1 MTKQDMVNTRVIK
14 MNAEIS
20 ESENR
25 KVGRTDKQMQE
36 LYSGE
41 KNS

>member
-14 MNAEIS
+14 TNAEIS

-25 KVGRTDKQMQE
+25 KVGRIDK
-36 LYSGE
+36 
-41 KNS
+41 